1 MSVEILANDETVELV
16 FNYSI
21 RSHVFYVLDIAVHTE
36 DQKSASYI
44 FKLKELMTNCLG
56 RHEKM

>member
-1 MSVEILANDETVELV
+1 MSVEMLAKDETVELL

-21 RSHVFYVLDIAVHTE
+21 IRHVFYVLDIAVDTE
-36 DQKSASYI
+36 DQKSTSYI

-56 RHEKM
+56 RRGKM